1 MQTQKQE
8 NTRVNYI
15 NANADTNASAN
26 ARNGK
31 RLNFRALTFALAFA
45 FHTFEPRQ
53 RKRKCKRKDNNNI
66 NKTGSI
72 GSMPPRRIEVESK
85 IASSILDEKLADSI
99 RKYTVRYD

>member
-26 ARNGK
+26 VRNGK
-31 RLNFRALTFALAFA
+31 RLNFRALSFALAFA

-53 RKRKCKRKDNNNI
+53 RKRKDNNN

-85 IASSILDEKLADSI
+85 IASSILDEKLSDSI
-99 RKYTVRYD
+99 RKYTMRYD